1 MTCNL
6 NLAVSLAL
14 VAVVLAPCGSAYAGP
29 LPIEAIPPAAG
40 ELTTLADL
48 VVVLKREMQAVE
60 RRLVAECDAVDARD
74 HLVDVRNRALTAV
87 NRLGSLW
94 QTGRLRSGT
103 LAASEALSRDLVV
116 LIYEAQDAAVLA
128 HALAVLQDEARR
140 MSDATGGGPE
150 VRRPSCAIRP
160 FASSDRAEPSDT
172 ERRPLTDPNDGESA
186 EDNR

>member
-6 NLAVSLAL
+6 NRAVSLAL

-87 NRLGSLW
+87 DRLCIPSA
-94 QTGRLRSGT
+94 TGPPRRGT
-103 LAASEALSRDLVV
+103 PAAPYTLPPVLVV
-116 LIYEAQDAAVLA
+116 LSLA
-128 HALAVLQDEARR
+128 
-140 MSDATGGGPE
+140 
-150 VRRPSCAIRP
+150 
-160 FASSDRAEPSDT
+160 
-172 ERRPLTDPNDGESA
+172 
-186 EDNR
+186 

>member
-1 MTCNL
+1 MKGNV
-6 NLAVSLAL
+6 NAAASFAL

-87 NRLGSLW
+87 NRLGRPAQCSSFNLW
-94 QTGRLRSGT
+94 NLQRSPAMLGADEGPSTIASRGAPGGRPTRPS
-103 LAASEALSRDLVV
+103 
-116 LIYEAQDAAVLA
+116 
-128 HALAVLQDEARR
+128 H
-140 MSDATGGGPE
+140 P
-150 VRRPSCAIRP
+150 VRRIAGPA
-160 FASSDRAEPSDT
+160 
-172 ERRPLTDPNDGESA
+172 
-186 EDNR
+186 